1 MRSLTLQ
8 ALTWGT
14 VTAAVGSALWLA
26 AGESSGGDG
35 RNKAS
40 IGGSTLVLPQ
50 EPTSAGRP
58 VPAAI
63 VERAPATGTLPLPT
77 GR

>member
-14 VTAAVGSALWLA
+14 VTAAVSSALWLA
-26 AGESSGGDG
+26 AGESSRGDS
-35 RNKAS
+35 RMANTV
-40 IGGSTLVLPQ
+40 GSTLVLPQ

-58 VPAAI
+58 APAAI
-63 VERAPATGTLPLPT
+63 VERAQTAGTLPLPT